1 MTSTATTPNRAD
13 SAGGHSLIIDGVTV
27 PTKYKALPLG
37 NLVLDPDNPRIQHAV
52 KRKFKNGQVKHDDLM
67 TLIYEQPG
75 VPALL
80 TRIRDN
86 GGLMDPIY
94 IRPDG
99 RIIEGNSRAVIY
111 LKLNKA
117 KPNEE
122 VWKTIPAYIV
132 PKITEEQV
140 AILQGAQHVV
150 GKNTWRAYENAGH
163 LHGMHKRHGM
173 TPERIAK
180 VLGIRENSVK
190 QVLQAYST
198 MTEQLLPKMGG
209 GNELQKWSYVQEF
222 YKSKSLAEYRA
233 KPENVEEFVSMV
245 ADGRF
250 KKGAEVRKF
259 GDVLQVPAALRVLK
273 KKDISAALI
282 EVAKVDP
289 TVNSKIMK
297 KLKGATS
304 VLKSVPAKD
313 LQMLLNEESSRQI
326 FSELAEAIRAAARS
340 AKVKLS

>member
-1 MTSTATTPNRAD
+1 MTKATAINQPDTTI
-13 SAGGHSLIIDGVTV
+13 GHSLIIDGVVV
-27 PTKYKALPLG
+27 PTIFKALPLG
-37 NLVLDPDNPRIQHAV
+37 SLVLDPDNPRIQHAV
-52 KRKFKNGQVKHDDLM
+52 KRKFRNGQVKHDDLL

-75 VPALL
+75 VSALL
-80 TRIRDN
+80 ARVRDN

-111 LKLNKA
+111 LKLHKA

-122 VWKTIPAYIV
+122 VWKTIPAYVV
-132 PKITEEQV
+132 PRITEEQV

-163 LHGMHKRHGM
+163 LHVMHKRLGM

-190 QVLQAYST
+190 QILQAYST
-198 MTEQLLPKMGG
+198 MSEQLLPKMGG

-222 YKSKSLAEYRA
+222 YKSKSLADYRA
-233 KPENVEEFVSMV
+233 KPENVAEFVSMV
-245 ADGRF
+245 AEGRF

-259 GDVLQVPAALRVLK
+259 GDVLQVPAAFRALK
-273 KKDISAALI
+273 KKGISAALA

-297 KLKGATS
+297 KLKNATS
-304 VLKSVPAKD
+304 LLKSVPAKD

>member
-1 MTSTATTPNRAD
+1 MTKKALQPGAR
-13 SAGGHSLIIDGVTV
+13 SAHSLIIDGVAV
-27 PTKYKALPLG
+27 PTEYKDLALG
-37 NLVLDPDNPRIQHAV
+37 KLVLDPDNPRIQHAV
-52 KRKFKNGQVKHDDLM
+52 KRKFKSGQVKHDD
-67 TLIYEQPG
+67 QPG

-94 IRPDG
+94 VRPDG

-111 LKLNKA
+111 MKLSKA
-117 KPNEE
+117 RPSEQ

-132 PKITEEQV
+132 PAITEEQV

-163 LHGMHKRHGM
+163 LHGMHRRLNM

-180 VLGIRENSVK
+180 VLGLRENSVK
-190 QVLQAYST
+190 QILLAYST

-222 YKSKSLAEYRA
+222 YKSTKLADYRA

-250 KKGAEVRKF
+250 KKGAEVRNF
-259 GDVLQVPAALRVLK
+259 ADVLKVPAALRTLK
-273 KKDISAALI
+273 KKDMSAALV

-289 TVNSKIMK
+289 TVNSTIMK

-304 VLKSVPAKD
+304 LLRKVPAKD
-313 LQMLLNEESSRQI
+313 LQLLLSEESSRQI
-326 FSELAEAIRAAARS
+326 FSELAEAIRTAART
-340 AKVKLS
+340 AKVKLN

>member
-1 MTSTATTPNRAD
+1 M
-13 SAGGHSLIIDGVTV
+13 
-27 PTKYKALPLG
+27 
-37 NLVLDPDNPRIQHAV
+37 DPDNPRIQHAV
-52 KRKFKNGQVKHDDLM
+52 KRKFKDGEVKHDDLM
-67 TLIYEQPG
+67 ALIYAQPG

-86 GGLMDPIY
+86 GGLIDPIY
-94 IRPDG
+94 VRPDG

-111 LKLNKA
+111 LKLRKA
-117 KPNEE
+117 KPHEE
-122 VWKTIPAYIV
+122 VWKTIPAYVV

-163 LHGMHKRHGM
+163 LHGMHKRLGM

-190 QVLQAYST
+190 QILQAYAT

-209 GNELQKWSYVQEF
+209 GNELQKWSYIQEF
-222 YKSKSLAEYRA
+222 YKSTSLADYRA
-233 KPENVEEFVSMV
+233 KPENVTEFVSFV

-250 KKGAEVRKF
+250 KTGAEVRKF
-259 GDVLQVPAALRVLK
+259 GDVLKVPAALRVLK

-289 TVNSKIMK
+289 TVNSTLMK

-304 VLKSVPAKD
+304 LLRKVPAKD
-313 LQMLLNEESSRQI
+313 LQLLLSEESSKQI
-326 FSELAEAIRAAARS
+326 FSELAEAIHTAART
-340 AKVKLS
+340 AKVKLN